1 MRGEKNVKSLVS
13 GPNHCR
19 LAVIRCL
26 CPSNLHFFTK
36 FQLGACWGKGVK
48 NVKSVVEGLKHC
60 VYAMIGCPA
69 PCFEVIFCE
78 IRARIRGRGGR

>member
-1 MRGEKNVKSLVS
+1 MVNAVKRHLFFHPRIFFGPMGLGETLPIFCVS
-13 GPNHCR
+13 
-19 LAVIRCL
+19 
-26 CPSNLHFFTK
+26 
-36 FQLGACWGKGVK
+36 ACWGKGVK